1 MKEGLNMEHEK
12 SENIGH
18 LSYNPEYKNW
28 VVRDADGKEV
38 RDLSSRSMVEVRLP
52 STSLNEPND
61 WVDAIVDIHDEIGD
75 GVCWNGWYLEE
86 VRTGFK
92 HFLVSMSK
100 YDNSIEVNLG

>member
-1 MKEGLNMEHEK
+1 MKEGLIMEHEK

-18 LSYNPEYKNW
+18 LAYNREHNNW
-28 VVRDADGKEV
+28 VVLDADGKEV
-38 RDLSSRSMVEVRLP
+38 RDLSSRSTVEVRLP
-52 STSLNEPND
+52 STSTNEPND

-75 GVCWNGWYLEE
+75 GMSWNGWYLEE

-92 HFLVSMSK
+92 HFLVSTSK